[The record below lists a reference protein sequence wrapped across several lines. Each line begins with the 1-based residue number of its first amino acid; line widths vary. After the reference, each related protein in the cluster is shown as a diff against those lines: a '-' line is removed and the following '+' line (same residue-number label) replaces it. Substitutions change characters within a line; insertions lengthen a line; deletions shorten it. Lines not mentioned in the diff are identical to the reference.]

1 MVYLS
6 NEMKTIVAS
15 PVFRKFTQV
24 NWLDLYRETM
34 ARKLKVLS
42 SIFHYFEENTKT
54 LFLAI
59 FNICGFLLTQMNKIC
74 WKTEFKRFCNDSTA
88 ISEKDCILAILF
100 LQQGT

>member
-34 ARKLKVLS
+34 ARKIEGAFVHFSLFRGKHKNVIFGNFQYMWFS
-42 SIFHYFEENTKT
+42 SYTNEQDMLENR
-54 LFLAI
+54 I
-59 FNICGFLLTQMNKIC
+59 Q
-74 WKTEFKRFCNDSTA
+74 E
-88 ISEKDCILAILF
+88 IL
-100 LQQGT
+100 Q